1 MAGGHLMTLATQ
13 KPLIDVLFSIEMK
26 LVLLGWAVIERSGER
41 RLAVLTEPRVLK
53 WAIAV
58 CIRAGQSAEFID
70 RLLEE
75 TPPERHWRVIRMR
88 LPESALYV
96 LDGKLDGF
104 LLSEET

>member
-1 MAGGHLMTLATQ
+1 MTLATQ
-13 KPLIDVLFSIEMK
+13 KPLIDVLFSIETK
-26 LVLLGWAVIERSGER
+26 LAALGWVTIERSEHH

-58 CIRAGQSAEFID
+58 CIRAGQEPEFID
-70 RLLEE
+70 RLLSE
-75 TPPERHWRVIRMR
+75 TPPKRHWRVIRMR

-104 LLSEET
+104 LLSDGH